1 MGIKSSII
9 YSGCEHDPNQK
20 SCGFCWQ
27 CRITELED
35 ELKMFSLTPV
45 GEIFQRN
52 KKLEAQLSDRDMLY
66 EAGIKAAREQ
76 LIDTTNMEAPSPKC
90 LYGRIAE
97 LEAQLEAA
105 EKWQKVNLRTISRL
119 EETIGNVAGFLKDG
133 ETIEACI
140 ARNRKDLSNSIG
152 QVAEVMKLLEAAEL
166 NRSKDDG

>member
-52 KKLEAQLSDRDMLY
+52 K
-66 EAGIKAAREQ
+66 
-76 LIDTTNMEAPSPKC
+76 
-90 LYGRIAE
+90 E